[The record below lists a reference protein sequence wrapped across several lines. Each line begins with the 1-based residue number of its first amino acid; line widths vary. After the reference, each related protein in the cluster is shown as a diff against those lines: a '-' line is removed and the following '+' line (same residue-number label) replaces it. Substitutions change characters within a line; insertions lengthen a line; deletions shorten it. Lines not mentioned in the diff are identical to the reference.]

1 MGRRLDKPKAR
12 WYTAPQCETILPSK
26 DVRSM
31 TTPDLVAPLA
41 KPSSLGARRKG
52 LIVLLAV
59 LLVVTLALGLVAIGG
74 YFYLRDNRSAQW
86 SWQDPLPAIDSTR
99 VRPDLAVIALL
110 DQPAGTLVQQA
121 VLAGEPDTAYAV
133 MVHNSRSSDAERSGS
148 AQLVGRAFEE
158 VPARDLAALSYQQML
173 DIAALSPVMADPMRA
188 QVSLDAARGFIRL
201 GFADAAQ
208 PALLQA
214 DVLARYSPLLAP
226 VQRQDVARQLQVIY
240 RELGQPGQA
249 ATLDQLVREPRGVPT
264 SKFVRGPFL
273 PQFISPVETPEELRQ
288 ASEARRRQVFEFLAA
303 WDSGDARRVEAARSQ
318 LAGALLVEDRLR
330 SELLPARDRLAVELS
345 QKAALAME
353 QAHWHALKHMLA
365 SGSVGYDILPE
376 WSQARVQI
384 AGDMRDAYDL
394 LFGLYRDQAAQLLNP
409 DDARAARVEIL
420 RQQNLLGRLGLYP
433 GYDGVALGFALEQA
447 QRDASDILPLLVLRE
462 SWGSG
467 DVFRIAETFD

>member
-1 MGRRLDKPKAR
+1 
-12 WYTAPQCETILPSK
+12 
-26 DVRSM
+26 M
-31 TTPDLVAPLA
+31 TTPDLAAPLA
-41 KPSSLGARRKG
+41 EPSRLGARRKG
-52 LIVLLAV
+52 LIVLLAA
-59 LLVVTLALGLVAIGG
+59 LLVATLVLGLVAIGG

-86 SWQDPLPAIDSTR
+86 SWQDPLAAIDSTR

-110 DQPAGTLVQQA
+110 DQPAGALVQQA

-148 AQLVGRAFEE
+148 AQLTGKAFEE

-201 GFADAAQ
+201 GLPDAAQ

-214 DVLARYSPLLAP
+214 EVLARYSPLLAP
-226 VQRQDVARQLQVIY
+226 VQRQDVARQLQAIY
-240 RELGQPGQA
+240 LELGQAEQA

-273 PQFISPVETPEELRQ
+273 PQFVGQIDMPEELRQ
-288 ASEARRRQVFEFLAA
+288 VNEERRRQVFQFLAA
-303 WDSGDARRVEAARSQ
+303 WDSGDPSRVEPARSQ
-318 LAGALLVEDRLR
+318 LAGALLLEDRVR
-330 SELLPARDRLAVELS
+330 RDLLPARDRLAVEPN
-345 QKAALAME
+345 QRAALAQE
-353 QAHWHALKHMLA
+353 QAQWQALRYMLA
-365 SGSVGYDILPE
+365 SGAVGFDIVPE
-376 WSQARVQI
+376 WSQARAQV
-384 AGDMRDAYDL
+384 ANDVRGAYDA
-394 LFGLYRDQAAQLLNP
+394 LFNLYRDQAARLPDP

-433 GYDGVALGFALEQA
+433 GYDEVALGFALEQA

-462 SWGSG
+462 GWGSG